1 MGCLSELLGVFSLI
15 MLWNNPEDENLW
27 WIILGVL
34 MANSLLSKVL
44 KESLRL
50 YGPNDSS
57 SFFWGIIMTLIQ
69 LGLIGLSI
77 YGVFLEFS

>member
-1 MGCLSELLGVFSLI
+1 MGCLSELLGMVSLI
-15 MLWNNPEDENLW
+15 LLWNNPEDKNLW

-34 MANSLLSKVL
+34 LANSFLSRVL

-50 YGPNDSS
+50 YGPKDSS
-57 SFFWGIIMTLIQ
+57 SVFWGIIMALIQ

-77 YGVFLEFS
+77 YGFFLEFS